1 MHQLLYKLQIED
13 LFSPSQIKANILKI
27 SKNYKEVIFEIEFD
41 DSLLTKEKEAHKP
54 PIQSN
59 FTPFAKQGSNNKLK
73 THFNGAY
80 NHKIQKPSEKKKE
93 QGPLTCQ
100 RILNY
105 ESNLENVNFT
115 NSTLSQIV
123 IKCKILNLIA
133 IYYIEFSK
141 KYTCFPVCCQGSS
154 YSHSDDHS
162 D

>member
-1 MHQLLYKLQIED
+1 MLYKLQIED
-13 LFSPSQIKANILKI
+13 LFSPTQIKSNILKI

-41 DSLLTKEKEAHKP
+41 DSLLTKEKEANKP

-59 FTPFAKQGSNNKLK
+59 FTPFARQGNNNKLK
-73 THFNGAY
+73 THFNAAY

-105 ESNLENVNFT
+105 ENNLENVNFT

-123 IKCKILNLIA
+123 IKQDNFNIFAFFNK
-133 IYYIEFSK
+133 EFSK
-141 KYTCFPVCCQGSS
+141 KYTCFPICRQSS
-154 YSHSDDHS
+154 SHRHSDDHS
-162 D
+162 Y